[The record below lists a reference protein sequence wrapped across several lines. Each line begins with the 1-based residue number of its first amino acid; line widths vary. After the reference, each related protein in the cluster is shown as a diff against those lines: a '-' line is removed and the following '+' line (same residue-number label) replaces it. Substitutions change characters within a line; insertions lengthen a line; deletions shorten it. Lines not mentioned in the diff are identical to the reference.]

1 MFVFGVLFFEWY
13 AIVECLIAIP
23 LYIVLFHYLTYDID
37 YKKLDIFWIIILSIF
52 CFNSHEFIGVFG
64 FLLFLSS
71 FLYVKRGNF
80 SLRTKIVKYFIGL
93 SGLLSGLLF
102 WFFYLTPYGP
112 DLTSDGGLGDLKH
125 SFTIFFGDYFFFLRY
140 RLIFTI
146 ALVIVFLIFILSLLL
161 KKELNKIS
169 IFILSSSF
177 IIFSIVFFTIC
188 NKDFSL
194 YFNDFICF
202 SIDMRFTAAV
212 LSIPVFLNTIFRDF
226 VFKIPTGYVSVAL
239 KNLFITTLIV
249 GIFATLI
256 QLYWTF
262 SYKNVV
268 SNLLFNVRSSTSVIF
283 DITKYKAR
291 KYYYAIFPPEYAP
304 LVYLF
309 ISDNKR
315 KNHIVLPF
323 EYIQEKKENNYNTTE
338 FCYDKDFDMMYS
350 FRYDGFYYD
359 LDIIT
364 QYWDLS
370 KIKKYMIEHK
380 VYCK

>member
-1 MFVFGVLFFEWY
+1 
-13 AIVECLIAIP
+13 
-23 LYIVLFHYLTYDID
+23 
-37 YKKLDIFWIIILSIF
+37 
-52 CFNSHEFIGVFG
+52 
-64 FLLFLSS
+64 
-71 FLYVKRGNF
+71 
-80 SLRTKIVKYFIGL
+80 
-93 SGLLSGLLF
+93 
-102 WFFYLTPYGP
+102 
-112 DLTSDGGLGDLKH
+112 
-125 SFTIFFGDYFFFLRY
+125 
-140 RLIFTI
+140 
-146 ALVIVFLIFILSLLL
+146 
-161 KKELNKIS
+161 
-169 IFILSSSF
+169 
-177 IIFSIVFFTIC
+177 
-188 NKDFSL
+188 
-194 YFNDFICF
+194 
-202 SIDMRFTAAV
+202 MRFTAAV